1 MLDALISQYGYLAIL
16 VGTFLEGETILVL
29 GGLAAH
35 HGLLSLPG
43 VIFAAFVGSL
53 LSDQL
58 FFFLGRRHGEGWLA
72 RRPQW
77 QPRVQRARELL
88 NRHTTIVILS
98 FRFLY
103 GLRNVT
109 PFALGLSNVPTM
121 RFVVLNAL
129 GAALWS
135 VAITLLGWSLGE
147 VAKEMLGHIEHY
159 ERGIGAAIIVIGMLL
174 WVWHHV
180 ARRRRAGD
188 GSVPPPQSS

>member
-1 MLDALISQYGYLAIL
+1 MLDSLISQYGYLAIL

-35 HGLLSLPG
+35 RGLLWLPG
-43 VIFAAFVGSL
+43 VMLAAFVGSL
-53 LSDQL
+53 LSDQI
-58 FFFLGRRHGEGWLA
+58 FFFLGRRHGEAWLA

-109 PFALGLSNVPTM
+109 PFALGLSAVPTV
-121 RFVVLNAL
+121 RFVVLNAI
-129 GAALWS
+129 GAAVWS
-135 VAITLLGWSLGE
+135 VAIALLGWSVGE
-147 VAKEMLGHIEHY
+147 AARQMLGHIEHY
-159 ERGIGAAIIVIGMLL
+159 ERGLGLAIIVIAMLL
-174 WVWHHV
+174 WIWHH
-180 ARRRRAGD
+180 RRRRSGGPA
-188 GSVPPPQSS
+188 PPAQSG